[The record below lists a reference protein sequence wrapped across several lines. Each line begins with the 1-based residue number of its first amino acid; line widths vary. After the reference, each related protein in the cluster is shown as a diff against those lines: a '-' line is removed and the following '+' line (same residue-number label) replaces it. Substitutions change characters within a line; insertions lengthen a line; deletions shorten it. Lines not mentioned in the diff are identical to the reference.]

1 MLQLTF
7 KDESYNGV
15 AQKVANFTGKLIS
28 IAKQPIQNKNGT
40 PYFPATVEITDD
52 NGAKLTRSCIVYK
65 TSVDK
70 GMTIGESYLGSVT
83 IEAGQDPL
91 VKLTSGTGNA
101 NRATLADFGFTAQ
114 PATAENA
121 NLQSPF

>member
-28 IAKQPIQNKNGT
+28 IAKQPIHNNVNGT
-40 PYFPATVEITDD
+40 AYFPATVEITDD
-52 NGAKLTRSCIVYK
+52 NGATLTRSCIVYQ

-70 GMTIGESYLGSVT
+70 GITVGESYLGSV
-83 IEAGQDPL
+83 
-91 VKLTSGTGNA
+91 SY
-101 NRATLADFGFTAQ
+101 
-114 PATAENA
+114 
-121 NLQSPF
+121 